1 MRDRLMILALVFGS
15 AVVSAQVPTEHCAVA
30 VLTGTMSSVICPS
43 NVAGDA
49 SRALDLSGGV
59 GTGTYYVSLCG
70 ADQAEYQLGVTVI
83 DGPGVDLQIEEI
95 NPNTGETYFVDVS
108 PDAANWTNLVGPYA
122 GGTCAGDVAFDL
134 VGTGVTTVNFVRLR
148 GATATVTGNTP
159 GPDIDAIIAVNYQAP
174 LFGGVPRPYADTLVA
189 YNQGTTISALLVDGT
204 AALGMPNAYR
214 IESFVGPAITTFSA
228 IWGNFVSMGQGAVLD
243 VFFSADWI
251 IDGAGADLIV
261 HEYYSAEG
269 DQFTVEGSDDGTNWA
284 PLTLVGNVSPA
295 YGTGQPVTNNLRAY
309 DLAGSGLAAIDFV
322 RVVSIATGS
331 TGATPGGEV
340 DAIEAVNFQS
350 KPRALSVGTP
360 LVAGGV
366 GTIVLNAPSHVGDVA
381 VIVPTLAP
389 PLAAGTGLPMPQG
402 GELRL
407 DLNDPVLNFVLFDPL
422 GALIVNSPISPV
434 PPSGQVVV
442 QVTLPLDPTLIG
454 LRLNWQSVLFQA
466 SPFNPL
472 AASNLCVSIVQ

>member
-1 MRDRLMILALVFGS
+1 M
-15 AVVSAQVPTEHCAVA
+15 
-30 VLTGTMSSVICPS
+30 
-43 NVAGDA
+43 
-49 SRALDLSGGV
+49 
-59 GTGTYYVSLCG
+59 
-70 ADQAEYQLGVTVI
+70 
-83 DGPGVDLQIEEI
+83 
-95 NPNTGETYFVDVS
+95 
-108 PDAANWTNLVGPYA
+108 
-122 GGTCAGDVAFDL
+122 
-134 VGTGVTTVNFVRLR
+134 
-148 GATATVTGNTP
+148 
-159 GPDIDAIIAVNYQAP
+159 
-174 LFGGVPRPYADTLVA
+174 
-189 YNQGTTISALLVDGT
+189 
-204 AALGMPNAYR
+204 
-214 IESFVGPAITTFSA
+214 
-228 IWGNFVSMGQGAVLD
+228 
-243 VFFSADWI
+243 
-251 IDGAGADLIV
+251 
-261 HEYYSAEG
+261 
-269 DQFTVEGSDDGTNWA
+269 
-284 PLTLVGNVSPA
+284 
-295 YGTGQPVTNNLRAY
+295 
-309 DLAGSGLAAIDFV
+309 AAIDFV
-322 RVVSIATGS
+322 RVVSTATGS